1 VGDLPSPIDDGH
13 CIACGPLSETGLKM
27 QFVIEADESV
37 SSRIVV
43 PQLFQGWQGV
53 THGGIVALL
62 LDEAMAYAAG
72 ARGVLGVTGEMKMR
86 FRHPVPIGEPL
97 TVRGAVL
104 WQRRGVLSIEASV
117 SDAAGKAL
125 ASGVGSFV
133 SRGTVAPGE
142 RFARLS
148 PK

>member
-1 VGDLPSPIDDGH
+1 MEEFAKPLDDGH
-13 CIACGPLSETGLKM
+13 CIACGPYSETGLKM
-27 QFVIEADESV
+27 QFVVEADESV
-37 SSRIVV
+37 SSRVVV
-43 PQLFQGWQGV
+43 PQLFQGWHGV

-97 TVRGAVL
+97 TVRGKVL
-104 WQRRGVLSIEASV
+104 WQRRGVLSLEASV
-117 SDAAGKAL
+117 SDAADTLL

-133 SRGTVAPGE
+133 ARGTVAPGE
-142 RFARLS
+142 RFAGLS